1 MFMYAMPYV
10 MQKLEVGLNALG
22 LAYEASEVYNL
33 RHCIRQAVFGLYIHS
48 IRQQRGLADI
58 S

>member
-1 MFMYAMPYV
+1 MPYV

-33 RHCIRQAVFGLYIHS
+33 RHCMLRQAVFGLYIHS
-48 IRQQRGLADI
+48 IRQ
-58 S
+58 